1 MTLKRMAQEH
11 AIDFLLY
18 YHTLKAYRRAMR
30 SIKLANSAGCHSC
43 KISLCDD
50 MAQAKTVFWMK
61 VTSRVINK
69 LRANGFSALDCEHA
83 SIRVF
88 LY

>member
-1 MTLKRMAQEH
+1 MTIRQFMQSN

-18 YHTLKAYRRAMR
+18 YHTLKAYRRAIR
-30 SIKLANSAGCHSC
+30 YIKLANSAGCHSC

-50 MAQAKTVFWMK
+50 MVQAKTVFWMK